1 MNWSRILIAGVAAG
15 VALNIS
21 DFVMHGLIMGN
32 TYTKYSVFTQEQ
44 ASPFLFLVI
53 ALCIGIAAA
62 ILFAKTRASWAA
74 GAAGGATFGF
84 WLGLVSFFAPF
95 YNSLVFEGFP
105 YYMGWCWGGISL
117 IGAVIGGTVLGLI
130 YKKA

>member
-1 MNWSRILIAGVAAG
+1 MNWSRVLIAGVAAG

-21 DFVMHGLIMGN
+21 DFVMHGLIMRN

-44 ASPFLFLVI
+44 ANPFLFLVI

-95 YNSLVFEGFP
+95 YHSLVFEGFP